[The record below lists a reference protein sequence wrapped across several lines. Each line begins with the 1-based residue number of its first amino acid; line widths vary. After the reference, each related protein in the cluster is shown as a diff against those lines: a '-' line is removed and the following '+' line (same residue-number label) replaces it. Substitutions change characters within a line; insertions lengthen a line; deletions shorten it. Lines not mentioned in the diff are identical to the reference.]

1 MGFVTFASAESAIA
15 AQRAMHRSAFQGRIL
30 HAVPAVSR
38 RTNPELESKKSLK
51 DQRLQ
56 KAKENASKDFNWSML
71 YMNVST
77 CLSFFLVNTEIAAIL
92 LFIQSDAVVSSV
104 ADRMRISKADIL
116 NPDSDGAAVK
126 LALAETHVIQ
136 ETKKYFEDVSIALPY
151 CLVLL
156 EVSLILRFQEGVV
169 SGSFRSKQRSD
180 TTILVKN
187 IPYGTTI
194 SELTEMFSSHGEIT
208 RLLLPPAGTIAVVE
222 FSNSSEAGKA
232 FRAVAYR
239 RLKNSIVYLEK
250 GPAGMFKQDEPSAK
264 RISSGVKPVVAPSR
278 SAAYVE
284 NGTEM
289 VSGPAVEESD
299 NSSFPAGTGAT
310 LFIKNLNFGTTTDKL
325 IKTFQHLPSFAFARV
340 QMKPDP
346 KRPGSSLS
354 MGYGFV
360 GFRDRDA
367 AKKAMTTI
375 DGFVLD
381 GHSLIVKFAQ
391 RGAEDTATGNSAASA
406 KVPTTK
412 VVVKNLP
419 FEATKK
425 DIRTLF
431 GSV

>member
-1 MGFVTFASAESAIA
+1 M
-15 AQRAMHRSAFQGRIL
+15 
-30 HAVPAVSR
+30 
-38 RTNPELESKKSLK
+38 
-51 DQRLQ
+51 
-56 KAKENASKDFNWSML
+56 
-71 YMNVST
+71 
-77 CLSFFLVNTEIAAIL
+77 
-92 LFIQSDAVVSSV
+92 
-104 ADRMRISKADIL
+104 
-116 NPDSDGAAVK
+116 
-126 LALAETHVIQ
+126 
-136 ETKKYFEDVSIALPY
+136 
-151 CLVLL
+151 
-156 EVSLILRFQEGVV
+156 
-169 SGSFRSKQRSD
+169 
-180 TTILVKN
+180 KN
-187 IPYGTTI
+187 IPYGTTT
-194 SELTEMFSSHGEIT
+194 SELTEIFSPHGEIT

-222 FSNSSEAGKA
+222 FSNPSEAGKA

-250 GPAGMFKQDEPSAK
+250 APAGMFKEDEPGAK

-278 SAAYVE
+278 SAAIVE
-284 NGTEM
+284 NGAGVGSDSATHED
-289 VSGPAVEESD
+289 D
-299 NSSFPAGTGAT
+299 NSSSLAGVGAT

-354 MGYGFV
+354 MGYGFL

-375 DGFVLD
+375 DGFALD
-381 GHSLIVKFAQ
+381 GHSLVVKFAQ
-391 RGAEDTATGNSAASA
+391 RGVEDATGVGATSG

-431 GSV
+431 GSVSIHDLTLGTG